1 MKRDEGER
9 ERDTHTHTHLIILHD
24 KIHLRSICLCLCV
37 KMACVLSSF
46 DVSFTLYGPNCVY
59 NEIRI
64 PYLVH

>member
-9 ERDTHTHTHLIILHD
+9 ERHTHTPYQHD

-59 NEIRI
+59 NEIHI

>member
-9 ERDTHTHTHLIILHD
+9 ERHTHTPYQHD

-46 DVSFTLYGPNCVY
+46 DVSFTLYSPNCVY
-59 NEIRI
+59 NEIHI